1 MGGSRRTAL
10 PLALLCVLV
19 SVFASHDEHEYC
31 DKVYRINGNSI
42 DFPCDSTKNIY
53 ISTQRYM
60 PRNVMPVRFQ
70 YDNQRCLLAL
80 PRLRAGVPTTLGQI
94 DLGKPNCYAHIKPFP
109 CWAYQEEGNCNSLQ
123 SVIDLYV
130 DVKRIVWVLDSG
142 ITNFLEQPIKRCPPK
157 VYAFNLSN
165 DKTVKT
171 IDLSDI
177 VKSSSRLQ
185 YLVTD
190 YNESGHPFVYI
201 SDGDGAII
209 VVDVNSNKN
218 FRVVLPRAISAG
230 CGDSDVLYLLLI
242 PKPKGQSVVIFS
254 YLCGQKVYSIKSEHL
269 RSGKGSSAIVE
280 MGTKRKHSVLLGTD
294 GGKGVILRFR
304 SEAELYMWDTDQPYR
319 ECNFELVQNA
329 DECRL
334 STHVSVGK
342 SEHLL
347 SLSSNLSDF
356 LNNTCGVGGA
366 STRLK
371 YVCKEC
377 DDDCY

>member
-1 MGGSRRTAL
+1 MSCRVTGL
-10 PLALLCVLV
+10 PLALLFVLV
-19 SVFASHDEHEYC
+19 SALASTDDLEYC
-31 DKVYRINGNSI
+31 NIVYRINGNSI
-42 DFPCDSTKNIY
+42 DFPCLSTKNIY
-53 ISTQRYM
+53 ISAHRYQ
-60 PRNVMPVRFQ
+60 PRNVMPVRCQ
-70 YDNQRCLLAL
+70 YDNQRMLIAL
-80 PRLRAGVPTTLGQI
+80 PRLRSGVPTTLGQI
-94 DLGKPNCYAHIKPFP
+94 DLNKPNCYAHIKPYP

-130 DVKRIVWVLDSG
+130 DVKRIAWVLDSG

-171 IDLSDI
+171 IDLSEI

-190 YNESGHPFVYI
+190 YNELGHPFVYI

-209 VVDVNSNKN
+209 VLDVNNNKS

-242 PKPKGQSVVIFS
+242 PKPKGQSLVIFS

-280 MGTKRKHSVLLGTD
+280 LGTKRKHSVMLGTD
-294 GGKGVILRFR
+294 GGKGVVLRYR
-304 SEAELYMWDTDQPYR
+304 GEAELYLWDSDQPYR
-319 ECNFELVQNA
+319 ECNFELIQNA

-334 STHVSVGK
+334 STHVVVGK
-342 SEHLL
+342 NEHLL

-366 STRLK
+366 SSRLK

>member
-1 MGGSRRTAL
+1 MGCHRTIGQL
-10 PLALLCVLV
+10 FGLLFVLV
-19 SVFASHDEHEYC
+19 TVLGSHEEHEYC

-42 DFPCDSTKNIY
+42 DFPCESTKNIY

-60 PRNVMPVRFQ
+60 ARNVMPVRFQ
-70 YDNQRCLLAL
+70 CDHNRVIIAQ

-94 DLGKPNCYAHIKPFP
+94 DLNKPSCYAHIKPFP

-130 DVKRIVWVLDSG
+130 DVKRILWALDSG

-157 VYAFNLSN
+157 VYAFTLNN

-171 IDLSDI
+171 IDLSEI
-177 VKSSSRLQ
+177 VKPSSRLQ

-201 SDGDGAII
+201 SDADGAII
-209 VVDVNSNKN
+209 VVDVNSNKI

-242 PKPKGQSVVIFS
+242 PKPKGQSIVIFS

-294 GGKGVILRFR
+294 GGKGVILRYR
-304 SEAELYMWDTDQPYR
+304 SESELFLWDTDQPYR

-329 DECRL
+329 DDCRL
-334 STHVSVGK
+334 ATHVSVGK
-342 SEHLL
+342 NEHLMCL
-347 SLSSNLSDF
+347 MSNLSDF
-356 LNNTCGVGGA
+356 LNN
-366 STRLK
+366 
-371 YVCKEC
+371 
-377 DDDCY
+377 

>member
-1 MGGSRRTAL
+1 MGSRTTGQL
-10 PLALLCVLV
+10 LALLFALV
-19 SVFASHDEHEYC
+19 SVLGSHEEHEYC

-42 DFPCDSTKNIY
+42 DFPCESTKNIY

-60 PRNVMPVRFQ
+60 ARNVMPVRFQ
-70 YDNQRCLLAL
+70 YDKERAVICL
-80 PRLRAGVPTTLGQI
+80 PRLRPGVPTTLGQI
-94 DLGKPNCYAHIKPFP
+94 DLNKPSCYAHIKPFP
-109 CWAYQEEGNCNSLQ
+109 CWAYQEEGNCNSFQ
-123 SVIDLYV
+123 SVIDVYT
-130 DVKRIVWVLDSG
+130 DVKRILWCLDSG

-157 VYAFNLSN
+157 VFAFTLSN

-171 IDLSDI
+171 IDLSEI

-209 VVDVNSNKN
+209 VLDVNSNKN

-242 PKPKGQSVVIFS
+242 PKPKGQSIVIFS

-280 MGTKRKHSVLLGTD
+280 MGSKRKHSVLLGTD
-294 GGKGVILRFR
+294 GGKGVILRYR
-304 SEAELYMWDTDQPYR
+304 GEAELYLWDSDQPYR
-319 ECNFELVQNA
+319 ECNFELIQNA

-342 SEHLL
+342 NEHLL

-356 LNNTCGVGGA
+356 LNSTCGVGGA
-366 STRLK
+366 SSRLK

-377 DDDCY
+377 DDDCF